1 MFSLVKFRHKY
12 DYSECAEW
20 FYSFSKRKQFEN
32 MLSDYDILDE
42 LDNILANEE
51 SDDEFLDYLWF
62 DDDDSGNYNTSFLF
76 FYYK

>member
-12 DYSECAEW
+12 DYNEW

-51 SDDEFLDYLWF
+51 SDDEFIDYLCF

-76 FYYK
+76 FYFK

>member
-1 MFSLVKFRHKY
+1 
-12 DYSECAEW
+12 
-20 FYSFSKRKQFEN
+20 

-51 SDDEFLDYLWF
+51 SDDEFLDYLCF